1 MSVCSCPVNIQA
13 NPTLGVLSHMA
24 IQAPM
29 PSPVVNVSVEMLT
42 FQFWIY
48 GYVTNKNKFGKKTK
62 HRGQWIVQN
71 GHDCGMLIP
80 DVTFPIFPNLL
91 YTLHWPFS
99 KRAIAFGASTVKV
112 EKQPAA
118 CAAIVPPF
126 PMMTCGQP
134 IGAPTSFSYLANLN
148 NVYVGMTGMDIF
160 AGALGIALSIAIDLI
175 FNKLGKMMKT
185 EATEEVAERTTK
197 QIMRQV
203 VLPGLG
209 DKLGGLEA
217 AKSVATGLAGL
228 ATSSLTGD
236 PTFKV
241 SYGLSPAASAEL
253 SVKYDRSKGE
263 TEAALQGEVLGAQ
276 ADTSGN
282 RSLWGQ
288 QTASASEGGGS

>member
-71 GHDCGMLIP
+71 GHDCGMMIP

-91 YTLHWPFS
+91 YTIHWPFS
-99 KRAIAFGASTVKV
+99 KRAITFGASTVKV
-112 EKQPAA
+112 EGQPAA

-134 IGAPTSFSYLANLN
+134 VSAPTSFSYMANLN
-148 NVYVGMTGMDIF
+148 NVFVGMTAMDIF
-160 AGALGIALSIAIDLI
+160 AGCLKIALSIAIDLI
-175 FNKLGKMMKT
+175 FNKLGKMLKGP
-185 EATEEVAERTTK
+185 ADDVAERSTS
-197 QIMRQV
+197 QILRQV
-203 VLPGLG
+203 ALPALG
-209 DKLGGLEA
+209 EKLGSLEA

-236 PTFKV
+236 PTFKA
-241 SYGLSPAASAEL
+241 SYGLGDIVGAEFSL
-253 SVKYDRSKGE
+253 SYDRSKGDVE
-263 TEAALQGEVLGAQ
+263 PSLQGHALGAQ

-282 RSLWGQ
+282 RSRWGE
-288 QTASASEGGGS
+288 QTATAEDGGG